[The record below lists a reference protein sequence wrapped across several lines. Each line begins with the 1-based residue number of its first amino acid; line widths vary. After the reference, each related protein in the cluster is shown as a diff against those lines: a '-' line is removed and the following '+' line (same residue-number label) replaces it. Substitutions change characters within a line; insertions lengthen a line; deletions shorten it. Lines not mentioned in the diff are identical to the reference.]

1 MESVGINGAR
11 AARPRVRPDEP
22 SGLPAVMELSS
33 TFWNDRPV
41 FVTGATGLLGSWLT
55 RKLVDL
61 GADVVVLIRDWVP
74 ESELLQNGALAATTV
89 IRGDLTDQ
97 ELTERVLNEYEI
109 ATVFHLAAQTIVGT
123 ANRSPVSTFESNIR
137 GTWCLL
143 EAARR
148 SPLVKQTVV
157 ASSDKAYGDHDVL
170 PYHEDAPL
178 QGRHPYDVSKSCVD
192 LISQSYAYSFDMP
205 ICVTRCGNLYGGGDL
220 NWNRLIPGTIRSI
233 LRGSQPIIRS
243 DGTYIRDYF
252 YVEDASLAYI
262 KLAEQMAGNEA
273 LNGHAF
279 NFSNEIQL
287 NVLDLTLQISK
298 LMEREDLAPIILNE
312 VKNEIKHQYLSAEK
326 ARTVLGWEPEF
337 SLDDGLSRTIDWYRT
352 AIGDNR

>member
-1 MESVGINGAR
+1 M
-11 AARPRVRPDEP
+11 
-22 SGLPAVMELSS
+22 GLNS
-33 TFWNDRPV
+33 TFWKDRPV

-55 RKLVDL
+55 RKLVEL
-61 GADVVVLIRDWVP
+61 GANVVVLIRDWVP
-74 ESELLQNGALAATTV
+74 ESELFQNGPIANTTV

-97 ELTERVLNEYEI
+97 ELIERVLNEYEI
-109 ATVFHLAAQTIVGT
+109 ASVFHLAAQTIVGT

-148 SPLVKQTVV
+148 SPLVKQIVV

-170 PYHEDAPL
+170 PYREDAPL

-192 LISQSYAYSFDMP
+192 LISQSYAYSFEMP

-220 NWNRLIPGTIRSI
+220 NWNRLIPGTIRSV
-233 LRGSQPIIRS
+233 LSGEQPIIRS

-262 KLAEQMAGNEA
+262 MLAEKMEDDPA
-273 LNGHAF
+273 LGGHAF

-287 NVLDLTLQISK
+287 NVSDLTQQILKIMS
-298 LMEREDLAPIILNE
+298 REDLTPIILNE

-326 ARTVLGWEPEF
+326 ARSVLGWRPEF
-337 SLDDGLSRTIDWYRT
+337 SLDEGLTRTIQWYR
-352 AIGDNR
+352 NSLNEKS